1 MSSSLVSKQY
11 DDFIWEL
18 KYRPPTLDEII
29 LPDKIYNHMNS
40 IKSKGKLPNMLFSG
54 GPGTGKTTTAFV
66 LADDMKLSAMYI
78 NMSLEKSIEVIR
90 TKLIGFAASVS
101 LEGKQKVFIGDE
113 FDRLSAAAM
122 DSLKGVI
129 EKMSS
134 NCKFIF
140 TSNHK
145 GKIIEPILSR
155 LQEVDFVFSKED
167 AGAMKKKMW
176 QTACNI
182 CQKEEV
188 TFEKKAVAEVVKSLF
203 PDMRKILNHLQMLSL
218 QGEITVEAVCATA
231 ATDTEGF
238 FQFLRDKD
246 WPGIRQFIVDLP
258 ITISDFYSVIYLSL
272 ERYVCEGSISAAIV
286 MTAKYQFESSS
297 VTDAEIPLAALAIE
311 MMNLEYKKDF

>member
-1 MSSSLVSKQY
+1 
-11 DDFIWEL
+11 
-18 KYRPPTLDEII
+18 
-29 LPDKIYNHMNS
+29 
-40 IKSKGKLPNMLFSG
+40 
-54 GPGTGKTTTAFV
+54 
-66 LADDMKLSAMYI
+66 
-78 NMSLEKSIEVIR
+78 MSLEKSIEVIR

-113 FDRLSAAAM
+113 FDRLSPAAM

-176 QTACNI
+176 VAACKI

-188 TFEKKAVAEVVKSLF
+188 PFEKKAVAEVVKQLF
-203 PDMRKILNHLQMLSL
+203 PDMRKVLNHLQMLSL
-218 QGEITVEAVCATA
+218 RGEITLDAVDACI
-231 ATDTEGF
+231 ATDTEAY
-238 FQFLRDKD
+238 FQCLRDKD

-258 ITISDFYSVIYLSL
+258 IAVNDFYSVIYTQI
-272 ERYVCEGSISAAIV
+272 ERYVREDFVSQAVV
-286 MTAKYQFESSS
+286 MTAKYQFEGGM
-297 VTDAEIPLAALAIE
+297 VADKEISLAALSIE